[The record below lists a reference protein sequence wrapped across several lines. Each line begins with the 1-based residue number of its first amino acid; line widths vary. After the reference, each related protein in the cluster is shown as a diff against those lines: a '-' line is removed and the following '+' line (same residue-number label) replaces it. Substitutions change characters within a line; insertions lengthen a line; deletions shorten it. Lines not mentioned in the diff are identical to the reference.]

1 MGSSV
6 NHLLVAQPSP
16 ISENTAPIMRI
27 GNLLEGKTCTT
38 RLPLS
43 SSRLPVL
50 HVVGAKAPM
59 VRVGEAEVGQ
69 CVGLG
74 ILQQLGRFG
83 ANAGNPPAGQV
94 VELAHG
100 GGGTFVGD
108 GVQDREHGNR
118 SPRLPSPQ
126 APSACASMISLTND
140 STMMRMSS
148 RMLTIPS
155 SNLGM
160 SWLVVVCYSKLSIC
174 GHPSISNFSNSRF

>member
-1 MGSSV
+1 MMRLTCPSAVPSQDDAGAADPTGDAACAMGSPVS
-6 NHLLVAQPSP
+6 HLPVAQPSP

-83 ANAGNPPAGQV
+83 ANAGDPPAGQV

-100 GGGTFVGD
+100 GGGTFVED

-118 SPRLPSPQ
+118 SPGCPRRKRPRP
-126 APSACASMISLTND
+126 ARP
-140 STMMRMSS
+140 
-148 RMLTIPS
+148 
-155 SNLGM
+155 
-160 SWLVVVCYSKLSIC
+160 
-174 GHPSISNFSNSRF
+174 